1 MTNDYST
8 LINPRTCQKHI
19 YTAGKEVLDASAI
32 GDLYIS
38 TAHGETLLQN
48 VLYVKN
54 LNVNLLSTNSLT
66 DEGA

>member
-1 MTNDYST
+1 MTNNYST
-8 LINPRTCQKHI
+8 LINPRTCRKRI

-48 VLYVKN
+48 VLYVQN
-54 LNVNLLSTNSLT
+54 LNVNLLSTNSLM
-66 DEGA
+66 DKGA